1 VDARRLIPVGAAV
14 TALLVLAG
22 IASHGRPLH
31 RGSGAGPS
39 AIFFDYVATTLL
51 LVGAALVILFV
62 YVVRANA
69 TGLPVQQRGRWQ
81 LLSTVLTFAAFV
93 LVAELIFHA
102 RFEDRLREFLQQHP
116 QRPGQGAVQEANA
129 KNAHGRNA
137 QVRWDEVAVV
147 LVIVGGVAAYFL
159 VTRARRKS
167 LGPLLQRRRE
177 TVSRALDESLDD
189 LRSDPDVRRAIIAA
203 YARMEDAL
211 AAAGLARAPA
221 EAPFEYL
228 ERTLLELDAGADA
241 ARRLTDLFERA
252 KFSQHEPAEAMRD
265 EAIDALIAVR
275 DELQEEQ

>member
-1 VDARRLIPVGAAV
+1 MDARRLIPVGAAV

-51 LVGAALVILFV
+51 LVGAALVVLFL

-69 TGLPVQQRGRWQ
+69 TGMPVQQRSRWQ
-81 LLSTVLTFAAFV
+81 LLSTLLTFAAFM
-93 LVAELIFHA
+93 LVAELIFHSHFQRNLA
-102 RFEDRLREFLQQHP
+102 AFLQQHP
-116 QRPGQGAVQEANA
+116 QKPGQGQVQTADG

-137 QVRWDEVAVV
+137 KVRWDEVAVV
-147 LVIVGGVAAYFL
+147 LVIVGGIAAYFL
-159 VTRARRKS
+159 VTRARRQQ
-167 LGPLLQRRRE
+167 LAPLLTRRRQA
-177 TVSRALDESLDD
+177 VSRALDESLDD

-203 YARMEDAL
+203 YARMEAAL
-211 AAAGLARAPA
+211 AAAGLGRAPA

-228 ERTLLELDAGADA
+228 ERTLLELDASADA

-275 DELQEEQ
+275 DELREEQ

>member
-39 AIFFDYVATTLL
+39 AVFFDYAATSML
-51 LVGAALVILFV
+51 LVGAGLVVLFL
-62 YVVRANA
+62 YLVRANA
-69 TGLPVQQRGRWQ
+69 TGMPVQRGRWH
-81 LLSTVLTFAAFV
+81 LLSSLVAFAGAI
-93 LVAELIFHA
+93 LVAELIFHSH
-102 RFEDRLREFLQQHP
+102 FEDRLRSFLQQHP
-116 QRPGQGAVQEANA
+116 QKPGQGQVSQNA
-129 KNAHGRNA
+129 GRNAHGRNA

-147 LVIVGGVAAYFL
+147 LVLVGGIAAYFL
-159 VTRARRKS
+159 VTRARQKPRT
-167 LGPLLQRRRE
+167 PLRERRRRA
-177 TVSRALDESLDD
+177 VSRALDESLDD

-203 YARMEDAL
+203 YARMENAL
-211 AAAGLARAPA
+211 AAAGLARTPA

-228 ERTLLELDAGADA
+228 ERTLLELEASADA

-275 DELQEEQ
+275 DELREER